1 MPARFVVKGNGMS
14 SSPSWQAVL
23 GRIIQ
28 TPAERQR
35 LATAL
40 GVSVMT
46 LIRWTNGSYRPQ
58 KSHLIRLVQLI
69 PPEYRAELLAA
80 LESEFPDIHSRL
92 YEEPP
97 EQIPPDFFVQV
108 LNTRAT
114 IIETLRFWHI
124 TDMVLNQAL
133 AQLDANRS
141 GMSITLVQCMPPSQG
156 GKIRSLRERMSRGT
170 LPWKA
175 GLEHLSL
182 FLGIETLAGYVVQYQ
197 RPASIEDL
205 SRDNLLPA
213 YQSEFE
219 VSAAA
224 NPIWL
229 DGRIAGCLLASST
242 QAGYFSQHWL
252 ALRSTFSDAISLAFD
267 KNDFYRPDCI
277 ELSVMPPPD
286 MQRPHLDKFR
296 QRVTQVL
303 VEATQNKRHLTN
315 IQAEQ
320 TVWCEIEEILLNNP

>member
-1 MPARFVVKGNGMS
+1 MS
-14 SSPSWQAVL
+14 SPPSWQAVL
-23 GRIIQ
+23 QRIIQ

-58 KSHLIRLVQLI
+58 KPHLTRLVQVI
-69 PPEYRAELLAA
+69 PPQYRAELLEA
-80 LESEFPDIHSRL
+80 LESDFPDIHSWL
-92 YEEPP
+92 HEEPP

-108 LNTRAT
+108 LNARAT

-124 TDMVLNQAL
+124 TDMVLKQSL
-133 AQLDANRS
+133 AQLDPNRL

-156 GKIRSLRERMSRGT
+156 GKIRSLRERMGKGT
-170 LPWKA
+170 LPWTA
-175 GLEHLSL
+175 DLEHLSS

-213 YQSEFE
+213 YQSEYE

-242 QAGYFSQHWL
+242 QIGYFSQHRL
-252 ALRSTFSDAISLAFD
+252 ALLSTFSDVISLAFD

-286 MQRPHLDKFR
+286 KQRPHLAKFR

-303 VEATQNKRHLTN
+303 VDAAQNKHHLTN
-315 IQAEQ
+315 TQAEQ
-320 TVWCEIEEILLNNP
+320 IVWYELEETLLNTP

>member
-1 MPARFVVKGNGMS
+1 MPAHRVVKGKGMS

-23 GRIIQ
+23 QRIIQ

-46 LIRWTNGSYRPQ
+46 LIRWANESTRPQ
-58 KSHLIRLVQLI
+58 KPHLIRLVQVVQ
-69 PPEYRAELLAA
+69 PQYRAELLQA
-80 LESEFPDIHSRL
+80 LEPEFPDIHTWL
-92 YEEPP
+92 YEEPA
-97 EQIPPDFFVQV
+97 EQIPPDFFAQA
-108 LNTRAT
+108 LNARAT
-114 IIETLRFWHI
+114 IIESLRFWHI
-124 TDMVLNQAL
+124 TDMVLKQAL
-133 AQLDANRS
+133 TQLDTNRL

-156 GKIRSLRERMSRGT
+156 GKIRSLRERMGKGT
-170 LPWKA
+170 LPWTA
-175 GLEHLSL
+175 DLEHLSI

-205 SRDNLLPA
+205 SQDHLLPA

-224 NPIWL
+224 HPIWL

-242 QAGYFSQHWL
+242 QVSYFSQQRQ
-252 ALRSTFSDAISLAFD
+252 ALLSTFSDIISLAFD

-286 MQRPHLDKFR
+286 KQRPYLAQFR

-303 VEATQNKRHLTN
+303 IDAAQNKHHLTN
-315 IQAEQ
+315 AQAEER
-320 TVWCEIEEILLNNP
+320 VWQELEETFLNTP